1 MKKTF
6 LIALSITACF
16 LQMNAQ
22 ERLVKIDFESGA
34 FYNSPSIP
42 FSEPFVINGETG
54 RDIEFVKVNIY
65 YEGGRTLLHSFAWNR
80 NKSNPSETF
89 SIVVPA
95 ILKSGTKYD
104 FEITTYKLMSPGQ
117 KEIMFNNL
125 EERIYYFLQNNIHFD
140 GKNVTINRPN
150 DVYRDLQRL
159 IRESLRYLETK
170 NTIDY
175 QAPSSLVLQELKNQ
189 SDYRFNIFIKKTN
202 TVERDSIANELISVK
217 VEYLTKLIISELA
230 PYFSSQLVQ
239 HHRQVSVTSV
249 STDKEPFSLPVNAG
263 IYAWNRNITIDNLSV
278 QNTNFTYG
286 AGLTLPFSNKNR
298 FVAKSKVFDSFGYSL
313 GVLFQPIKDANG
325 TELITPGINLPV
337 YTGLGF
343 RVLKVVRFNAG
354 VIVLGEKGLQDFSK
368 LIVVPTVGM
377 ALELNLWMGVKK

>member
-1 MKKTF
+1 MKKT
-6 LIALSITACF
+6 LLLALSIIAF
-16 LQMNAQ
+16 SLQLDAQ

-54 RDIEFVKVNIY
+54 KEIEFVKVDIY

-80 NKSNPSETF
+80 NERNPSETF

-104 FEITTYKLMSPGQ
+104 FEITTYRLMSPGQ
-117 KEIMFNNL
+117 KEIMFYNL

-140 GKNVTINRPN
+140 GKNLTINRPN
-150 DVYRDLQRL
+150 DVYKDLQKL

-175 QAPSSLVLQELKNQ
+175 QAPSSLVLQELKNL
-189 SDYRFNIFIKKTN
+189 SDYRFNIFFKKTN

-217 VEYLTKLIISELA
+217 VDYLTKLIISELA
-230 PYFSSQLVQ
+230 PYFSSQLIQ
-239 HHRQVSVTSV
+239 HHRQVTVTSV

-263 IYAWNRNITIDNLSV
+263 IYAWNRNITINNLSIN
-278 QNTNFTYG
+278 NTNFTYG
-286 AGLTLPFSNKNR
+286 AGLTIPFNNKSR
-298 FVAKSKVFDSFGYSL
+298 FAAKSKIFDSFGYSL

-354 VIVLGEKGLQDFSK
+354 VIVLGEEGLQDFSK

>member
-1 MKKTF
+1 
-6 LIALSITACF
+6 
-16 LQMNAQ
+16 
-22 ERLVKIDFESGA
+22 
-34 FYNSPSIP
+34 
-42 FSEPFVINGETG
+42 
-54 RDIEFVKVNIY
+54 
-65 YEGGRTLLHSFAWNR
+65 
-80 NKSNPSETF
+80 
-89 SIVVPA
+89 
-95 ILKSGTKYD
+95 
-104 FEITTYKLMSPGQ
+104 
-117 KEIMFNNL
+117 
-125 EERIYYFLQNNIHFD
+125 
-140 GKNVTINRPN
+140 
-150 DVYRDLQRL
+150 
-159 IRESLRYLETK
+159 
-170 NTIDY
+170 
-175 QAPSSLVLQELKNQ
+175 
-189 SDYRFNIFIKKTN
+189 
-202 TVERDSIANELISVK
+202 LISVK

-239 HHRQVSVTSV
+239 HHRQVTVTSV

-298 FVAKSKVFDSFGYSL
+298 FVAKSKIFDSFGYSL

-354 VIVLGEKGLQDFSK
+354 VIVLGEKGLEDFSK